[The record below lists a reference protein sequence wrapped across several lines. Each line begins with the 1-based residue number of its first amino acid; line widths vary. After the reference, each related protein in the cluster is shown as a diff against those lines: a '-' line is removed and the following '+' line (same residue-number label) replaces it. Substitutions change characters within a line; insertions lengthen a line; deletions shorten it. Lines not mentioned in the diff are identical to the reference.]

1 MEELEITL
9 KQTQNSWYEDTKVI
23 EKQQKEIEELKEK
36 TEYYERIIVNKEC
49 EKQYKEE
56 AEQKE
61 KKAYIKGTN
70 DADELCNKKWEDK
83 IKAKI
88 EEVQK
93 MKAKAKDI
101 VFKSSLNYIETEL
114 QSLLEKE

>member
-1 MEELEITL
+1 MTDEEKEVLIGFLIGSISILRDMHIQFTEKSRNKLADKIMELLTD
-9 KQTQNSWYEDTKVI
+9 Y
-23 EKQQKEIEELKEK
+23 EKQQKEIELLKEENEK
-36 TEYYERIIVNKEC
+36 YKNPPFFDEDKYTEN
-49 EKQYKEE
+49 
-56 AEQKE
+56 
-61 KKAYIKGTN
+61 
-70 DADELCNKKWEDK
+70 DK

-114 QSLLEKE
+114 KSILEKE